1 MPEYPQQKGSV
12 MGWKNLKNHYRI
24 SHIVQITEQGICIG
38 SGYIHDLIVIG
49 LDGDI
54 KKRYGDRL
62 SSNADLARYQQE
74 MDADPATL
82 RALVQSPDT
91 FSTGIH
97 VYTYDGG
104 AILEKQCET
113 PLYPN
118 VTHDGCL
125 MYENTFSTDKDEVVE
140 WAKRNCDAAIR
151 CVNESIQRLEH
162 ELAAARTELTQH
174 QANRSQLEGEYP
186 GNPAAATGHSPS
198 PAG

>member
-1 MPEYPQQKGSV
+1 
-12 MGWKNLKNHYRI
+12 MGWKNLKDHYRI
-24 SHIVQITEQGICIG
+24 GHIVQITEEGICIG

-49 LDGDI
+49 LGGDI

-62 SSNADLARYQQE
+62 SSNQDLDRYQQE

-91 FSTGIH
+91 FSAAIP
-97 VYTYDGG
+97 VYTYDG
-104 AILEKQCET
+104 AVILEKQCET

-125 MYENTFSTDKDEVVE
+125 MYENTFSTDKAEVVE
-140 WAKRNCDAAIR
+140 WAKQNSEAAIR
-151 CVNESIQRLEH
+151 CVNEGIQRLEH
-162 ELAAARTELTQH
+162 ELAAARTELAPH
-174 QANRSQLEGEYP
+174 RASRSQLESNYP
-186 GNPAAATGHSPS
+186 GNRASATGHSPS